1 MEKSHLQL
9 QLQQQ
14 LQQQVRRPVSRPA
27 DEWAGLQPQ
36 RVPAATL
43 TTGLLLLLLPLLLGS
58 ETASDGRIAGG
69 IVVPGVAELPSQEVR
84 GWAAN

>member
-1 MEKSHLQL
+1 M
-9 QLQQQ
+9 
-14 LQQQVRRPVSRPA
+14 
-27 DEWAGLQPQ
+27 QPQ

-43 TTGLLLLLLPLLLGS
+43 TTGLLLLLLLPLLFGS
-58 ETASDGRIAGG
+58 ETASDGRIEGG